1 MDRRRFFEWISVSLT
16 SSVVGFAVG
25 CKGRQYAHVLNESDR
40 DMVGSHTAGAETWE
54 PLIQTSVTQLLGR
67 EEGSVKLNRNGSRSI
82 TSCTPRL
89 HRERLEVTVKTING
103 TTPSRWNW

>member
-54 PLIQTSVTQLLGR
+54 PLIQTSVTQFRG
-67 EEGSVKLNRNGSRSI
+67 NRRFRRSDLSRDRHDRQRI
-82 TSCTPRL
+82 
-89 HRERLEVTVKTING
+89 
-103 TTPSRWNW
+103 